1 MIFNFNLALTIS
13 VSLIITLI
21 YIISI
26 YNTTFCPD
34 TILAASP
41 PDWACNPTQPVPEV
55 NPGVEDAQAEC
66 LCNPIS
72 QCFRVFDKN
81 KSVQGLVSKSRK
93 GGTLYFLVDFSRAL
107 KTQFC

>member
-1 MIFNFNLALTIS
+1 MHIYIYKIILFITRLFFIPYLIIFNFNLALTIS

-72 QCFRVFDKN
+72 
-81 KSVQGLVSKSRK
+81 
-93 GGTLYFLVDFSRAL
+93 
-107 KTQFC
+107 

>member
-13 VSLIITLI
+13 VPLIITLI

-41 PDWACNPTQPVPEV
+41 PDWACNRLQ
-55 NPGVEDAQAEC
+55 
-66 LCNPIS
+66 

-81 KSVQGLVSKSRK
+81 KSVRGLHQKSRK
-93 GGTLYFLVDFSRAL
+93 GGTLYFLVDFAQAFKSR
-107 KTQFC
+107 FH